1 MLTQANKRGD
11 LCIRLWKLNDLLLFK
26 VTLDHSGHLP
36 LNNLFLQ
43 KRGVSKFIRD
53 SFGKYS
59 DTVASLRQDKQL
71 LWAFPL
77 SIKKSEYRVTFH
89 FHSYSKE
96 VFQNPFGFC
105 SENIWTV
112 PSNLKSNNLDEPRF
126 PLVLKKDWING
137 KPYCFILLQERCSEK
152 RSENG
157 EIHSGISE

>member
-1 MLTQANKRGD
+1 MIYYYL
-11 LCIRLWKLNDLLLFK
+11 RLPSITL
-26 VTLDHSGHLP
+26 VTFPWIIYSYR
-36 LNNLFLQ
+36 NEVFQN
-43 KRGVSKFIRD
+43 
-53 SFGKYS
+53 SFGIRSENILTPSPPS
-59 DTVASLRQDKQL
+59 DKTKQL

>member
-1 MLTQANKRGD
+1 MIYYYLRLPSITLVTFPWIIYSYRNEVFQNSLGIRSENILTP
-11 LCIRLWKLNDLLLFK
+11 
-26 VTLDHSGHLP
+26 SP
-36 LNNLFLQ
+36 P
-43 KRGVSKFIRD
+43 
-53 SFGKYS
+53 S
-59 DTVASLRQDKQL
+59 DKTKQL

>member
-1 MLTQANKRGD
+1 MIYYYL
-11 LCIRLWKLNDLLLFK
+11 RLPSITL
-26 VTLDHSGHLP
+26 VTFPWIIYSYR
-36 LNNLFLQ
+36 NEVFQN
-43 KRGVSKFIRD
+43 
-53 SFGKYS
+53 SFGIRSENILTPSPPS
-59 DTVASLRQDKQL
+59 DKPKQL